1 MSKILKLNLQLFAE
15 GGAAAAGAT
24 AGDSAA
30 DNSLATNKTDSPVS
44 VVYGKQ
50 TNEPNQT
57 TVTDSQ
63 DNSTP
68 EKSIKEEFDELIG
81 GRFKEEFG
89 ARVKNA
95 VSDRVKNL
103 KGVEKQLNA
112 TRPIVEMLA
121 NRYGIDPTDINAISL
136 ALEEDNALYEQEA
149 LEKGV
154 SVEYLKEFKKIQREN
169 SMYKQAEAQR
179 NADIAY
185 ANWMR
190 EAEQLKGIYGGF
202 NLEAELNNPEFMQIM
217 SVPGMK
223 LRTAYEIIHKD
234 EIIPAAMQFATQKAQ
249 ENLVNDIIARGA
261 RPTENGVS
269 SSGAVVAKTDPSQ
282 LTKKDLAEIEK
293 RVQRGEKISF

>member
-63 DNSTP
+63 DNSTS
-68 EKSIKEEFDELIG
+68 EKTIKEEFDELIG

-136 ALEEDNALYEQEA
+136 ALEEDNSLYEQEA

-154 SVEYLKEFKKIQREN
+154 SVEYLKEVKKLQREN

-179 NADIAY
+179 NADMAY

-269 SSGAVVAKTDPSQ
+269 SSGAVVTKTDPSQ
-282 LTKKDLAEIEK
+282 LTSKDLAEIRK
-293 RVQRGEKISF
+293 RVERGEIISF